1 MTLLDFLELHL
12 FKDEYAEAEY
22 QEAKHLGLLNSWA
35 DKVNKLAGTK
45 SFYSYAIFRQV
56 SGKITEDMVLNVPSN
71 QWLLFVIY
79 VKLWF

>member
-45 SFYSYAIFRQV
+45 SFYSYAIFN
-56 SGKITEDMVLNVPSN
+56 SFGEPFITRT
-71 QWLLFVIY
+71 
-79 VKLWF
+79 KLAFNK